1 MRFLLMGAALGLLGI
16 TAQAEA
22 TTPRDRS
29 WFVTAY
35 HGQWM
40 SPRGFVGGDL
50 DVQDAHFTA
59 LALSHV
65 LVPELRLDLPV
76 LGRLLDGGSLEV
88 EGQFGLHSG
97 LQHHTEATLSLA
109 WRSADVVLPGPMRMN
124 LAVAEGVS
132 YALAR
137 PAHEGVVNGLRP
149 RKFLNYL
156 AFEAEITHAALP
168 HLALVPRVHHRSG
181 IFGVI
186 APQRS
191 GSDFIGLGV
200 RMTLR

>member
-1 MRFLLMGAALGLLGI
+1 MSLAALLGAA
-16 TAQAEA
+16 APAA
-22 TTPRDRS
+22 AMTTRDRD

-35 HGQWM
+35 RGQWM
-40 SPRGFVGGDL
+40 SPRGLIGGDF
-50 DVQDAHFTA
+50 DVQDAHFTS
-59 LALSHV
+59 LAVSHV
-65 LVPELRLDLPV
+65 LLPELRLDLPL
-76 LGRLLDGGSLEV
+76 LGRLLDGGSLEL
-88 EGQFGLHSG
+88 EGQLGLHAG
-97 LQHHTEATLSLA
+97 LQHHTEATLALA
-109 WRSADVVLPGPMRMN
+109 WRSPDLSLPGPMRLN

-137 PAHEGVVNGLRP
+137 PAHEGAVNGLRR

-156 AFEAEITHAALP
+156 AFEAEFTHAALP
-168 HLALVPRVHHRSG
+168 DLALVPRLHHRSG

-191 GSDFIGLGV
+191 GSDFIGLGL

>member
-1 MRFLLMGAALGLLGI
+1 MGLAVLLPGI
-16 TAQAEA
+16 VPPADAM
-22 TTPRDRS
+22 TTRDRS

-35 HGQWM
+35 HGHWM
-40 SPRGFVGGDL
+40 SPRGFIGGDF
-50 DVQDAHFTA
+50 DTQDAQFTS

-65 LVPELRLDLPV
+65 LLPELRLDLPL
-76 LGRLLDGGSLEV
+76 LGRLLDGGSLEL
-88 EGQFGLHSG
+88 EGQLGLHSG
-97 LQHHTEATLSLA
+97 LQHHAETTLALA
-109 WRSADVVLPGPMRMN
+109 WRSPEMALPGPVRMN

-156 AFEAEITHAALP
+156 AFEAEFTHAALP
-168 HLALVPRVHHRSG
+168 DLALVPRVHHRSG

-191 GSDFIGLGV
+191 GSDFIGLGL